1 MFLDTLPMAGSDGAI
16 RLMVNLL
23 VQQRVTGLKAKL
35 WSASLAMV
43 QHPSSESIQAAAV
56 MKIFI
61 LTTIDQT

>member
-35 WSASLAMV
+35 WAASLALV
-43 QHPSSESIQAAAV
+43 NNPSHEAIKAVSVRLKAAN
-56 MKIFI
+56 
-61 LTTIDQT
+61 